1 MTFSSVFLGVATA
14 LMVKVFPLF
23 TVFVFGTPVSFVVLT
38 FGITLIVTT
47 DFLLPAFTVILAVP
61 TCFPVTTPL
70 EFTVAIFLLEEP
82 LSKKIKDVMNVAV
95 ISTLARGRNWGNSG
109 RS

>member
-1 MTFSSVFLGVATA
+1 MTFSSVFLSVATA

-38 FGITLIVTT
+38 FGITLMVTT
-47 DFLLPAFTVILAVP
+47 DFLLPAFTVIFAVP

-70 EFTVAIFLLEEP
+70 EFTVAMFLFEVLYVT
-82 LSKKIKDVMNVAV
+82 LS
-95 ISTLARGRNWGNSG
+95 
-109 RS
+109 

>member
-38 FGITLIVTT
+38 FGITLMVTT
-47 DFLLPAFTVILAVP
+47 DFLLPAFTVIFAVP

-70 EFTVAIFLLEEP
+70 EYPERAVGMFEVACQRH
-82 LSKKIKDVMNVAV
+82 
-95 ISTLARGRNWGNSG
+95 TWLAKHLAH
-109 RS
+109 